1 MLSPATLG
9 LKKEKLSHLRF
20 FFHDIVSGPNPTAVQ
35 IAQAH
40 STNLS
45 STGFGMTAMIDD
57 PLTSGPKPSSRIVG
71 RAQGIY
77 ASASQSE
84 VGLLMA
90 MNFAFVEG
98 KYNGS
103 TLSVLGRN
111 AVMSPVREMPVIG
124 GSGVFRFA
132 RGYAKAKTRV
142 FDLKTGPEP
151 NSKLVGRAQGV
162 YASASQSDVGLLMAM
177 NFAFVE
183 GKYNGSTLSVL
194 GRNAVMSPVREMP
207 VIGGSGV
214 FRFAR
219 GYAQA
224 KTLVYDLKSG
234 NAVVEYNVFVF
245 HY

>member
-98 KYNGS
+98 
-103 TLSVLGRN
+103 
-111 AVMSPVREMPVIG
+111 
-124 GSGVFRFA
+124 
-132 RGYAKAKTRV
+132 
-142 FDLKTGPEP
+142 
-151 NSKLVGRAQGV
+151 
-162 YASASQSDVGLLMAM
+162 
-177 NFAFVE
+177 
-183 GKYNGSTLSVL
+183 
-194 GRNAVMSPVREMP
+194 RNAVMSPVREMP

>member
-57 PLTSGPKPSSRIVG
+57 PLTAGPKPSSRIVG

-90 MNFAFVEG
+90 MNFAFVE
-98 KYNGS
+98 
-103 TLSVLGRN
+103 
-111 AVMSPVREMPVIG
+111 
-124 GSGVFRFA
+124 
-132 RGYAKAKTRV
+132 
-142 FDLKTGPEP
+142 
-151 NSKLVGRAQGV
+151 
-162 YASASQSDVGLLMAM
+162 
-177 NFAFVE
+177 
-183 GKYNGSTLSVL
+183 

>member
-57 PLTSGPKPSSRIVG
+57 PLTSGPKPR
-71 RAQGIY
+71 
-77 ASASQSE
+77 
-84 VGLLMA
+84 
-90 MNFAFVEG
+90 
-98 KYNGS
+98 
-103 TLSVLGRN
+103 
-111 AVMSPVREMPVIG
+111 
-124 GSGVFRFA
+124 
-132 RGYAKAKTRV
+132 
-142 FDLKTGPEP
+142 PEP

>member
-84 VGLLMA
+84 
-90 MNFAFVEG
+90 
-98 KYNGS
+98 
-103 TLSVLGRN
+103 
-111 AVMSPVREMPVIG
+111 
-124 GSGVFRFA
+124 
-132 RGYAKAKTRV
+132 
-142 FDLKTGPEP
+142 
-151 NSKLVGRAQGV
+151 
-162 YASASQSDVGLLMAM
+162 SDVGLLMAM

>member
-45 STGFGMTAMIDD
+45 
-57 PLTSGPKPSSRIVG
+57 
-71 RAQGIY
+71 
-77 ASASQSE
+77 
-84 VGLLMA
+84 
-90 MNFAFVEG
+90 
-98 KYNGS
+98 
-103 TLSVLGRN
+103 
-111 AVMSPVREMPVIG
+111 
-124 GSGVFRFA
+124 
-132 RGYAKAKTRV
+132 
-142 FDLKTGPEP
+142 
-151 NSKLVGRAQGV
+151 
-162 YASASQSDVGLLMAM
+162 
-177 NFAFVE
+177 
-183 GKYNGSTLSVL
+183 STLSVL